1 MSQTL
6 RQRRYSPVAMRWLR
20 AGSDPTR
27 SDHGHQYGE
36 SLLIHSEHA
45 PRCLLPAP
53 DLACD
58 PIRRSHPA
66 CVAST
71 IQVGAGIKSP

>member
-1 MSQTL
+1 MSQTSRWPL
-6 RQRRYSPVAMRWLR
+6 SFPFRSRWLR
-20 AGSDPTR
+20 AGSAHSRPN
-27 SDHGHQYGE
+27 HGHQYRE
-36 SLLIHSEHA
+36 SLLMHSEHA
-45 PRCLLPAP
+45 PRCLLHVP

-71 IQVGAGIKSP
+71 IEVGAGIKSP